1 MADRSLPQYD
11 GRPLLAAREMSAL
24 AWGTKV
30 TGLNTRGAPMCA
42 SGRKTGSRSNGSLWS
57 AKRSF
62 RGRLVGGLAPIFV
75 R

>member
-42 SGRKTGSRSNGSLWS
+42 SGRKQD
-57 AKRSF
+57 
-62 RGRLVGGLAPIFV
+62 LALAAASGAT
-75 R
+75 RTHAAED